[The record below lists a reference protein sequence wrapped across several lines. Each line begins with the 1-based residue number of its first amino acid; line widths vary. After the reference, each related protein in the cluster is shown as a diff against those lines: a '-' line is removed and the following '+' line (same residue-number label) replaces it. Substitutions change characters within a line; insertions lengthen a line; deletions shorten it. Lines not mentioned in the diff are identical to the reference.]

1 MINKPCSLLFKRA
14 ELIYHIDNANIMYA
28 PVIMLKDYNIH
39 IIEVEEAFT
48 CPICYT
54 LGILGESRLY
64 YHCPSHGIICQQDLM
79 IYFTLSE
86 HVIPT
91 IENKGWVRR
100 TGKEVRSGRYG
111 LVQKVEE
118 YKKLEEEF
126 WLNREQKSVLQES
139 DEIYAV
145 SLNQLFHILHSR

>member
-1 MINKPCSLLFKRA
+1 MYFM
-14 ELIYHIDNANIMYA
+14 MYA
-28 PVIMLKDYNIH
+28 PLVMLNDKNLH
-39 IIEVEEAFT
+39 IIGTEDVFT
-48 CPICYT
+48 CPVCHVI
-54 LGILGESRLY
+54 GVMGESGIY
-64 YHCPSHGIICQQDLM
+64 YHCPTHGIICQQDIM
-79 IYFTLSE
+79 IYFTVTK
-86 HVIPT
+86 HIIPS

-126 WLNREQKSVLQES
+126 WLNREQMSVLWES

-145 SLNQLFHILHSR
+145 SLNQLLHILHEK